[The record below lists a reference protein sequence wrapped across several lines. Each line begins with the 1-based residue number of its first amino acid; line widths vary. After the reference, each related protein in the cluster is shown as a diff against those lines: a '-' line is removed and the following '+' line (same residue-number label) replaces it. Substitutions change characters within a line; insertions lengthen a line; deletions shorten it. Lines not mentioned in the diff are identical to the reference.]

1 MEKVLFSG
9 QASEKQKQKLMAHIE
24 HCAVCKQQYDELLQ
38 EQTVWEQALHREEL
52 PIDFTDKVMSQINML
67 EIEAGSASSS
77 GSMLWTDIDS
87 SRSANVGLRKMRSSL
102 FKMKVASAVLAVIV
116 MLLAISIFVQP
127 SLAEKIRSMFT
138 KSSLEWLD
146 VVDPGLKSAKE
157 LVSEPKFVAK
167 NGDYTFEVKEM
178 YADPLRI
185 LISGV
190 LKDKVGNEVKGH
202 SLEIVSLEVRDN
214 HRHII
219 PGRLYGLNM
228 EEFGAIPFYG
238 MVFKEPVMTDDISIK
253 MVLEESQDNNKKGE
267 HQTIPGQWTIY
278 CYADIRKAKEKTILA
293 PVSEQY
299 TTPSGLNIKMNGIAY
314 APSGLGLS
322 FNTMFTKEAQQ
333 RSPGE
338 LDKMSGIYYHYEKNG
353 EPWDGYSDFYD
364 ESDIYYDPWQKE
376 TKWYT
381 FDSRL
386 TVANKTEEIKFVLD
400 GYMTTEQS
408 DEKITF
414 MPSKIS
420 ESKPAV
426 FDSLGDSFNITS
438 VEYFEKHKSYGDKQ
452 TLINISNGVFTNT
465 MTDDQWEVIDENGK
479 TYRANFSTQG
489 GGQDVR
495 FGKPSYFSSGHIIID
510 KLTHIPEKLTLRRK
524 IVGRLYKDVN
534 WSFMLPKKGKVL
546 ESNIINRDQLR
557 GY

>member
-1 MEKVLFSG
+1 MEKVLFNG
-9 QASEKQKQKLMAHIE
+9 QASEKAKLMEHVAH
-24 HCAVCKQQYDELLQ
+24 CPTCKQMYDELQQ
-38 EQTVWEQALHREEL
+38 EQTVWEQALYRDEL
-52 PIDFTDKVMSQINML
+52 PIDFTDHVMSQINML
-67 EIEAGSASSS
+67 EVEASSS
-77 GSMLWTDIDS
+77 GNALWTATDS
-87 SRSANVGLRKMRSSL
+87 SKSTNVGLRKMRSSL

-116 MLLAISIFVQP
+116 MLLAISMFVQP

-157 LVSEPKFVAK
+157 LVSEPKFTAK

-228 EEFGAIPFYG
+228 EELGAIPFYG

-253 MVLEESQDNNKKGE
+253 MVLKDSQDNNKKGE

-278 CYADIRKAKEKTILA
+278 CYADIRKAKEKTIIA

-386 TVANKTEEIKFVLD
+386 TVANKTDDIKFVLD
-400 GYMTTEQS
+400 GYMTTEHS

-479 TYRANFSTQG
+479 TYRADFSVQG
-489 GGQDVR
+489 RGQDVR
-495 FGKPSYFSSGHIIID
+495 FGKPSYFSSGHIIVD
-510 KLTHIPEKLTLRRK
+510 KLTHIPTQLTLRRK

-534 WSFMLPKKGKVL
+534 WSFMLPKEGKVL
-546 ESNIINRDQLR
+546 ESNIINRDHLR
-557 GY
+557 SY

>member
-1 MEKVLFSG
+1 MEKVLSRG
-9 QASEKQKQKLMAHIE
+9 QELEKEKLMAHIK
-24 HCAVCKQQYDELLQ
+24 VCSTCRQKFEALQQVQKMCE
-38 EQTVWEQALHREEL
+38 EALTSEEL
-52 PIDFTDKVMSQINML
+52 PITFTNEVMQS
-67 EIEAGSASSS
+67 IEQQLAIESNSTNIKFTELDNPKPSSIR
-77 GSMLWTDIDS
+77 LK
-87 SRSANVGLRKMRSSL
+87 KMRSSL
-102 FKMKVASAVLAVIV
+102 FKMKVVSAVLAVIV
-116 MLLAISIFVQP
+116 MFLAISMFVQP

-157 LVSEPKFVAK
+157 LVNEPKFTAK

-228 EEFGAIPFYG
+228 EDLGAIPFYG
-238 MVFKEPVMTDDISIK
+238 LVFKEPVITDDIRIK
-253 MVLEESQDNNKKGE
+253 MVLKDSQDNNKKGE
-267 HQTIPGQWTIY
+267 HQTIPGQWTVY
-278 CYADIRKAKEKTILA
+278 CYADIRKAKEKTIIA
-293 PVSEQY
+293 PVTEQY

-322 FNTMFTKEAQQ
+322 FATKFTKEGQQ

-338 LDKMSGIYYHYEKNG
+338 LDKNSGIYYHYEKNG

-386 TVANKTEEIKFVLD
+386 TVANKNDDIKFVLD
-400 GYMTTEQS
+400 GYFTTEQS

-426 FDSLGDSFNITS
+426 FDSLGDSFKITGI
-438 VEYFEKHKSYGDKQ
+438 EYFEKHRSYGEKT
-452 TLINISNGVFTNT
+452 TLINISNGVFSNT
-465 MTDDQWEVIDENGK
+465 KTDDQWEVIDENGK
-479 TYRANFSTQG
+479 TYSANISTQG
-489 GGQDVR
+489 EGQDVR

-534 WSFMLPKKGKVL
+534 WSFMLPKEGKVL
-546 ESNIINRDQLR
+546 ESNIINRDHLR

>member
-9 QASEKQKQKLMAHIE
+9 QASEKVKLLEHIAH
-24 HCAVCKQQYDELLQ
+24 CPACKQMYDELLQ
-38 EQTVWEQALHREEL
+38 EQTVWEQALYGDEL
-52 PIDFTDKVMSQINML
+52 PVDFTDNVMSQINML
-67 EIEAGSASSS
+67 EVEAGSARSS
-77 GSMLWTDIDS
+77 GNALWTAINS
-87 SRSANVGLRKMRSSL
+87 SKSANVGLRKIRSSL
-102 FKMKVASAVLAVIV
+102 FKMKVVSAVLAVIV
-116 MLLAISIFVQP
+116 MLLAISMFVQP

-157 LVSEPKFVAK
+157 LVSEPKFTAK

-534 WSFMLPKKGKVL
+534 WSFMLPKEGKVL